1 MSQIRLFFLEPMIN
15 QFSKKRRTVFNDKN
29 KKRTFFLL
37 VQSWFCR
44 WIVSTLFGTYQYMQK
59 LILLYF
65 PLVSPVSQLFSFL
78 RSSRLD
84 QGLGREKEAQ
94 ISVAD
99 PDLQIRGGGGG
110 PVSKTIFFSAL
121 GASVWS
127 QKKGEPGSAGP
138 SPGYRRGSPTITT
151 CRSLRICF
159 WSLIGIFFTSFRYTT
174 KYTKPSDYMAYA
186 IILNEFPTTSSIVLG
201 EPITTKNT
209 VVTMLGVEQVLKWS
223 PSSEKGGIEI
233 FIPQYFKL
241 PCSYAWVFK
250 LENVV

>member
-15 QFSKKRRTVFNDKN
+15 QFSKKRRTVFSDNN
-29 KKRTFFLL
+29 KKRTFLLL

-44 WIVSTLFGTYQYMQK
+44 WIVSTLFGTCQYMQK
-59 LILLYF
+59 LILLYL

-99 PDLQIRGGGGG
+99 SDH
-110 PVSKTIFFSAL
+110 KNNFFSAL
-121 GASVWS
+121 RASVWS

-159 WSLIGIFFTSFRYTT
+159 WSLIGIFF
-174 KYTKPSDYMAYA
+174 
-186 IILNEFPTTSSIVLG
+186 N
-201 EPITTKNT
+201 
-209 VVTMLGVEQVLKWS
+209 
-223 PSSEKGGIEI
+223 I
-233 FIPQYFKL
+233 F
-241 PCSYAWVFK
+241 
-250 LENVV
+250 

>member
-15 QFSKKRRTVFNDKN
+15 QFSKKRRTVFSDNN
-29 KKRTFFLL
+29 KKNTFFLL

-44 WIVSTLFGTYQYMQK
+44 LIVSTLFGTCQYMQK

-78 RSSRLD
+78 RSSRWD
-84 QGLGREKEAQ
+84 KGLGREKEAQ

-99 PDLQIRGGGGG
+99 PDLQIRGGGGAG
-110 PVSKTIFFSAL
+110 QKNNFFSAL

>member
-1 MSQIRLFFLEPMIN
+1 
-15 QFSKKRRTVFNDKN
+15 
-29 KKRTFFLL
+29 
-37 VQSWFCR
+37 
-44 WIVSTLFGTYQYMQK
+44 MQK
-59 LILLYF
+59 LILLYL

-99 PDLQIRGGGGG
+99 SDH
-110 PVSKTIFFSAL
+110 KNNFFSAL
-121 GASVWS
+121 RASVWS
-127 QKKGEPGSAGP
+127 QKKGELWSAGP
-138 SPGYRRGSPTITT
+138 SPGYRRGSPTVTT

-159 WSLIGIFFTSFRYTT
+159 WSLIGTFFTSFRYTT
-174 KYTKPSDYMAYA
+174 KYTKANDDMAYA

-201 EPITTKNT
+201 EPVTTKNT
-209 VVTMLGVEQVLKWS
+209 VVTMLGVEKDLKWS
-223 PSSEKGGIEI
+223 PASEKGGIEI
-233 FIPQYFKL
+233 FIPPYFQL

>member
-1 MSQIRLFFLEPMIN
+1 M
-15 QFSKKRRTVFNDKN
+15 
-29 KKRTFFLL
+29 
-37 VQSWFCR
+37 
-44 WIVSTLFGTYQYMQK
+44 
-59 LILLYF
+59 
-65 PLVSPVSQLFSFL
+65 
-78 RSSRLD
+78 
-84 QGLGREKEAQ
+84 
-94 ISVAD
+94 
-99 PDLQIRGGGGG
+99 
-110 PVSKTIFFSAL
+110 PVSKKPVFFFSAL
-121 GASVWS
+121 QASVWS
-127 QKKGEPGSAGP
+127 QNKGEEPGSPGP
-138 SPGYRRGSPTITT
+138 SLGSATGYRLGLPTITT

-209 VVTMLGVEQVLKWS
+209 VVTMLGVEKDLKWS

-233 FIPQYFKL
+233 FIPPYFQL

>member
-15 QFSKKRRTVFNDKN
+15 QFSKKRRTVFSDNN
-29 KKRTFFLL
+29 KKNTFFLL

-44 WIVSTLFGTYQYMQK
+44 WIVSTLFGTCQYMQK

-65 PLVSPVSQLFSFL
+65 PLVSPVSHLFFFSSFFSL
-78 RSSRLD
+78 GSRAGPRERSSN
-84 QGLGREKEAQ
+84 
-94 ISVAD
+94 ISD
-99 PDLQIRGGGGG
+99 RSRPSDKGGGGG
-110 PVSKTIFFSAL
+110 GGGGLKNNFFSAL

-138 SPGYRRGSPTITT
+138 SPGYRRGSPT

-209 VVTMLGVEQVLKWS
+209 VVTMLGVEKDLKWS

-233 FIPQYFKL
+233 FIPPYFQL